1 MVADP
6 ESCHNASLV
15 SASSSGPHSSR
26 LLELS
31 LFQTRRP
38 AERLQVWPLLVSS
51 AMWSVHLSSLIFWT
65 PRVVSHKSPVEL
77 FALFASRGKS
87 WPIRKCIQ
95 PHDTLSECSSLLKE
109 PCCCCV
115 CSPSWLDDFKDYG
128 LTPEDGDSLNC
139 AQIVTL
145 AKLGIFTA
153 PQCNDLKVELA
164 PQKCCGAAAAASP
177 PAGK

>member
-1 MVADP
+1 
-6 ESCHNASLV
+6 
-15 SASSSGPHSSR
+15 
-26 LLELS
+26 
-31 LFQTRRP
+31 
-38 AERLQVWPLLVSS
+38 
-51 AMWSVHLSSLIFWT
+51 MWSVHLSSLIFWT
-65 PRVVSHKSPVEL
+65 PLVVGHRSLLEL
-77 FALFASRGKS
+77 FATFASQGKS
-87 WPIRKCIQ
+87 WPIRKCTQ
-95 PHDTLSECSSLLKE
+95 PHDTLSECNSLLKE

-115 CSPSWLDDFKDYG
+115 PSPSWLDDFKDYG

-164 PQKCCGAAAAASP
+164 PQKCCGAAASASP